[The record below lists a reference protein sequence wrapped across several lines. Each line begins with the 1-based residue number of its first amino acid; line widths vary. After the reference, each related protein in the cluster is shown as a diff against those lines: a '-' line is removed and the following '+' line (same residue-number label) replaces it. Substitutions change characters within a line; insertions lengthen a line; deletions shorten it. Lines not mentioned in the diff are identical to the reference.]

1 MSQICFESRFQKT
14 FLYTLN
20 NDLHFAVLL
29 IITHTTAVHPSHHTL
44 FYFTS
49 VCFIYPQVDRRDDLF
64 CFTATPF
71 YVLQHRL
78 SDLRAVRVYCESAK
92 GPPSP
97 MTPPGPPTGGAK
109 SGRTQVG
116 TMGGMANTTG
126 HESPPTRISAMAV
139 TGDGRNVLIGLSTG
153 GLASCRIDFLS

>member
-1 MSQICFESRFQKT
+1 M
-14 FLYTLN
+14 YTLN
-20 NDLHFAVLL
+20 NDLHFAVLFNHYAYYCGTPVSPHAFL
-29 IITHTTAVHPSHHTL
+29 L
-44 FYFTS
+44 YF
-49 VCFIYPQVDRRDDLF
+49 CLLLYPQVDRRDDRF

-139 TGDGRNVLIGLSTG
+139 TGDGRNALIGLSTG